1 MNEEFAI
8 QLRAVLDQSSL
19 NHVKQQLAEFGKTV
33 QENTS
38 QAISPAVNAKTS
50 MGISSDD
57 VSKAKEYSA
66 QIKYIEAQINDL
78 TEKARLI
85 DLGAEEGDILKIEAQ
100 IERLKNKLK
109 TIGNGNNNG
118 FTVIKKTTVQ
128 IRNDM
133 KKAVKEVIRFGL
145 ALLGVRGIYGTIR
158 KAMSTWLSQNEELQ
172 NKLNGAWYALG
183 SLFAP
188 VLEWIVN
195 KFVYLV
201 SLVDALAKS
210 LGVAGVNMA
219 KYGKA
224 GAKASKQVAGFDEI
238 NNINKQSGGSG
249 LGDFKLNDI
258 TGDALNKFKSIASL
272 VAAIATGLAAWKIA
286 STFMNALGLTESQC
300 VGIGLAV
307 AGITAYV
314 LGFIDAWKNGLNW
327 DNIRLMLL
335 GLAAAATG
343 LTIAFGPLAGAIALI
358 VGGVGLIVLG
368 FKEFIQTGTMTEKA
382 CAAIQLGFMAIGVAI
397 ALLGSPILGIITL
410 IVGVLLP
417 KIIQNKDKIMEVVN
431 NIRDKI
437 HNFVNVVL
445 PNAFNI
451 AMNKVTDLKT
461 KLVNRFQG
469 MIGIVKDKIN
479 AFKTWWQNLSLG
491 SFKIKMPHFRV
502 EGSLS
507 WSWNGGIQ
515 LPHIS
520 VDWYKKGGVF
530 SGPQVIGV
538 GEYSNSSNN
547 PEVVSPLSTLS
558 DMIGNNQR
566 TEELLEELISVVSS
580 KEFRA
585 YISQRDVGE
594 ASVKYINQQSRIM
607 GGSIV

>member
-85 DLGAEEGDILKIEAQ
+85 DLGTEEGDILKIEAQ
-100 IERLKNKLK
+100 IESLKNKLK

-118 FTVIKKTTVQ
+118 FAVIHKTTVQ

-133 KKAVKEVIRFGL
+133 KKAIKEVIRFGL

-201 SLVDALAKS
+201 SLVDALAKA
-210 LGVAGVNMA
+210 LGVAGVNMS

-238 NNINKQSGGSG
+238 NNINKQSGGPS

-286 STFMNALGLTESQC
+286 STFMNALGLIESQC

-335 GLAAAATG
+335 GLAATATG

-358 VGGVGLIVLG
+358 VGGIGLIVLG

-382 CAAIQLGFMAIGVAI
+382 CTAIQLGFMAIGTAI

-431 NIRDKI
+431 NIRDKV

-451 AMNKVTDLKT
+451 AMNKVADLKT
-461 KLVNRFQG
+461 KLVNRFKE